1 MGVCIN
7 QKLGQYKK
15 NVKATLDLAQ
25 RHAEQV
31 KETKD
36 IDLKIEVRRL
46 SDFELLIDIKGCETL
61 AFEFK
66 SVKEIEER
74 AKKEGFSYSYAVLT
88 NDGAKKLDEGYKISD
103 FPDNEKYYS
112 ADFTK
117 TQYAGNILAHK
128 LVADIIKVVAL
139 RCFYAEVSDEGNYYH
154 TGELGDAIGAI
165 RENGKMIDA
174 IGAELSAKGF
184 ENIIKGG
191 ETKIGK

>member
-74 AKKEGFSYSYAVLT
+74 EKKEGFSYSYAVLT

-154 TGELGDAIGAI
+154 TGELGDAIRAI

>member
-61 AFEFK
+61 AFVFK

>member
-15 NVKATLDLAQ
+15 DVKATLDLAQ

-31 KETKD
+31 KEIKD

-61 AFEFK
+61 AFEFR

>member
-1 MGVCIN
+1 M
-7 QKLGQYKK
+7 
-15 NVKATLDLAQ
+15 
-25 RHAEQV
+25 
-31 KETKD
+31 
-36 IDLKIEVRRL
+36 KIEVRRL

-61 AFEFK
+61 AFVFK

>member
-61 AFEFK
+61 AFVFK

-154 TGELGDAIGAI
+154 TGELGDAIRAI